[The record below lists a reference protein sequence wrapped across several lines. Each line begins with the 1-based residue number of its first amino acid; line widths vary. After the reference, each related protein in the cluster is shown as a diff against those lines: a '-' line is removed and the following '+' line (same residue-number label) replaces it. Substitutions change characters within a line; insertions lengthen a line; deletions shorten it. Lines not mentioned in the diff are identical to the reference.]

1 MEKART
7 QMVADN
13 FNDASELLE
22 FAIERLLMF
31 GAGAKDASGIRMLR
45 NVKTSIFNANINSNI
60 DALSTSSAQSRRLE
74 LSLRGSGHKLWPA
87 GGSMRSAFAIAP

>member
-1 MEKART
+1 
-7 QMVADN
+7 MVADN

-60 DALSTSSAQSRRLE
+60 DAAL
-74 LSLRGSGHKLWPA
+74 HKQRA
-87 GGSMRSAFAIAP
+87 VEEVRTQFARIGA